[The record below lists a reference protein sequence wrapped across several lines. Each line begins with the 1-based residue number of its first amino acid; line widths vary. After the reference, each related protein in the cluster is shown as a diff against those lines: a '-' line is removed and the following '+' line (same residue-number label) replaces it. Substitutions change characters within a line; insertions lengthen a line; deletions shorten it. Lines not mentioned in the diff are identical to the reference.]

1 MIIIKANPGRVG
13 EVALTGVSP
22 VENAIKA
29 ALWTTTAR
37 GGPED
42 QRLVPL
48 FRTDSA
54 FYVWKMGSRLSSKQ
68 IQVKSRI
75 FLSRCAKRVLGPRPQ
90 CGYVG
95 LLFVVEEGEVSNL
108 GCRKIVN

>member
-1 MIIIKANPGRVG
+1 VIIIKANPCRVG
-13 EVALTGVSP
+13 EVALTRVSP

-29 ALWTTTAR
+29 APWTTTAR
-37 GGPED
+37 SALED

-48 FRTDSA
+48 FRADSA
-54 FYVWKMGSRLSSKQ
+54 FYAWEMGSRLSLKQ

-75 FLSRCAKRVLGPRPQ
+75 LLSRWVKRALGLGPQ